1 MRIRSFVLLGLLA
14 LLIPAEAISQ
24 FPSGGS
30 SGGSRGGFGD
40 PSKLFDMM
48 SGGRDVVTRDSLPNP
63 LFAGMFDRFAQQMG
77 VTDGKLTREQFNAY
91 MQQKAAEKA
100 GGGAPSGAG
109 AGPGGGFRSSGKEGG
124 GGPPPWA
131 GGFKGGDGKGDPNQG
146 EMADRWAEGM
156 FRRADANGDGLL
168 NYDEMSESL
177 RTELDK
183 WDANKDGFVDAN
195 EYKAYFKAV
204 IEQRLSERGD
214 GSRGTGGGTPET
226 PIEEDEPKPVVY
238 RAGKLPKELPA
249 WFKTADG
256 DADGQITMYEWRT
269 GGKALDEFQ
278 RMDRNGDGFLT
289 IAEVMYV
296 TVGKNN
302 LNGVALASASADKP
316 AGGGTASESKSSSE
330 RPSFGAPS
338 SDKGSFGGRPSFG
351 GSSDKG
357 GGRPSPF
364 GNKGR

>member
-1 MRIRSFVLLGLLA
+1 MRIRFFLLIGLLG
-14 LLIPAEAISQ
+14 LLIPAEATSQ
-24 FPSGGS
+24 FP

-100 GGGAPSGAG
+100 AGGAPSDTSS
-109 AGPGGGFRSSGKEGG
+109 PSGGGFRSSGKEGG

-146 EMADRWAEGM
+146 EMADRWADSM

-195 EYKAYFKAV
+195 EYKAYFTAV
-204 IEQRLSERGD
+204 IEQRLSERGG
-214 GSRGTGGGTPET
+214 GSPGMGGGTPENP

-249 WFKTADG
+249 WFKTADA

-269 GGKALDEFQ
+269 GGKTLDEFQ

-289 IAEVMYV
+289 IAEVMYF

-302 LNGVALASASADKP
+302 LNGVAIAS
-316 AGGGTASESKSSSE
+316 ASESKAAGAAASETKSGTE
-330 RPSFGAPS
+330 RPSFGSPS
-338 SDKGSFGGRPSFG
+338 SDRGGFGGRPSFG

-357 GGRPSPF
+357 SGRPSPF
-364 GNKGR
+364 GGRGR

>member
-48 SGGRDVVTRDSLPNP
+48 SGGRDFVTRDTLPNP
-63 LFAGMFDRFAQQMG
+63 LLAGMFDRFAQQMG
-77 VTDGKLTREQFNAY
+77 VTDGKLTREQFNSY
-91 MQQKAAEKA
+91 IQQKAAEKA
-100 GGGAPSGAG
+100 AGGAPSGA
-109 AGPGGGFRSSGKEGG
+109 GG

-131 GGFKGGDGKGDPNQG
+131 GGFKGGDGKGSDPNQG
-146 EMADRWAEGM
+146 EMAERWAEGM
-156 FRRADANGDGLL
+156 FRRADGNGDGLL

-204 IEQRLSERGD
+204 IEQRVSERGS
-214 GSRGTGGGTPET
+214 GSPGMGGGTPET
-226 PIEEDEPKPVVY
+226 PIEDDEPKPVVY

-256 DADGQITMYEWRT
+256 DADAQITMYEWRT
-269 GGKALDEFQ
+269 SGKALDEFQ

-289 IAEVMYV
+289 IAEVMYF

-302 LNGVALASASADKP
+302 LNGVALASTSADKS
-316 AGGGTASESKSSSE
+316 ASGTTASETKSGSE
-330 RPSFGAPS
+330 RPSFGSPS
-338 SDKGSFGGRPSFG
+338 SDKGGFGRPSFG

-357 GGRPSPF
+357 SSGRTSPW
-364 GNKGR
+364 GSKGR